1 MRAEIFISPQ
11 LAGYFGPNTGGGGG
25 YANYAQCV
33 KYGIGREV
41 IAKMLE
47 GTEKEGAIQQALAS
61 LPLTAR
67 RKRGLELQAEEER
80 RKAEEF
86 LDAQGGIPATFAPAP
101 PSRRAIA
108 VRRPESIV

>member
-1 MRAEIFISPQ
+1 VRAEIFISPQ
-11 LAGYFGPNTGGGGG
+11 LAGYFGPNDGNRTGI
-25 YANYAQCV
+25 ANYSQCA

-47 GTEKEGAIQQALAS
+47 GTETKGAIEQALAS

-80 RKAEEF
+80 H
-86 LDAQGGIPATFAPAP
+86 
-101 PSRRAIA
+101 SRHVRA
-108 VRRPESIV
+108 

>member
-25 YANYAQCV
+25 YANYAQCA

-67 RKRGLELQAEEER
+67 RKRGLELQAEEAR
-80 RKAEEF
+80 R
-86 LDAQGGIPATFAPAP
+86 G
-101 PSRRAIA
+101 
-108 VRRPESIV
+108 

>member
-25 YANYAQCV
+25 YANYAQCA

-47 GTEKEGAIQQALAS
+47 GTETKSALYQAI
-61 LPLTAR
+61 
-67 RKRGLELQAEEER
+67 
-80 RKAEEF
+80 
-86 LDAQGGIPATFAPAP
+86 
-101 PSRRAIA
+101 SRHVRA
-108 VRRPESIV
+108 